1 MARGAAAL
9 LRSTR
14 SAPGGAAKGGPGM
27 RWGRTALAAAAAI
40 WLAVAG
46 ARAGTL
52 EINANASDPAPRAAW
67 TALVDAFRA
76 ENPDLEVRFNVYD
89 HESYKRALRN
99 WLTGGAPDVVFWFA
113 GERMRAFARANLLED
128 VSDLYT
134 PAVAAGLRPGAQA
147 LMSARGRAWGVPYA
161 YYHVGLFYRRD
172 LLDELGLP
180 PPRQWR
186 ELVALCATLRGA
198 GLEPFAIGTRDLW
211 PAAAWFDYIDLRL
224 NGHAF
229 HMELMAGRVPYTDRR
244 VRAVFALWRE
254 LVERG
259 CFAEN
264 HASMSWQESQALLYQ
279 GRSALMLIG
288 NYIVPNFPPA
298 LRERM
303 DFARFPTIDPA
314 VGRFEDAPMNSL
326 HIPARA
332 RNTSEARRFLAYV
345 LRADV
350 QEALNRRLL
359 LIPVSAAA
367 AVSDDRFLR
376 AGAAMLADAE
386 ALAQYYD
393 RDTSEDLAT
402 VAMKGFQEFMLR
414 PERLETVLQ
423 TIERARLRIYAR

>member
-1 MARGAAAL
+1 MRFGKAAAIAVAAAL
-9 LRSTR
+9 CW
-14 SAPGGAAKGGPGM
+14 GAGEA
-27 RWGRTALAAAAAI
+27 RGRA
-40 WLAVAG
+40 
-46 ARAGTL
+46 L

-67 TALVDAFRA
+67 SALVEGFRR
-76 ENPDLEVRFNVYD
+76 ENPDLDVRFNVYD
-89 HESYKRALRN
+89 HESYKKSLRN

-113 GERMRAFARANLLED
+113 GERMRSFVRAGLFED

-134 PAVAAGLRPGAQA
+134 PAVAASLRPGAQA

-161 YYHVGLFYRRD
+161 YYHIGLFYRRD
-172 LLDELGLP
+172 LLDAAGLA

-186 ELVALCATLRGA
+186 ELLALCETLRGA

-229 HMELMAGRVPYTDRR
+229 HIELMAGRVPYTDRR
-244 VRAVFALWRE
+244 VRAVFATWRE
-254 LVERG
+254 LIDRG

-279 GRSALMLIG
+279 GRSAMMLIG
-288 NYIVPNFPPA
+288 NYIVPNFPAA

-303 DFARFPTIDPA
+303 EFARFPTIDPA
-314 VGRFEDAPMNSL
+314 IGRFEDAPMNSI

-332 RNTSEARRFLAYV
+332 RNKVDARRFLAYV
-345 LRADV
+345 LRAEV
-350 QEALNRRLL
+350 QEALNRQLM
-359 LIPVSAAA
+359 LIPVNAAA
-367 AVSDDRFLR
+367 AVADDRFLR
-376 AGAAMLADAE
+376 AGAALLAE
-386 ALAQYYD
+386 AERLAQYYD

-414 PERLETVLQ
+414 PERLEQVLQ
-423 TIERARLRIYAR
+423 AIERARLRIYAR